1 MSTRYKIRS
10 PIDIWT
16 AYGGDQQ
23 RIAQAMQLG
32 VIRPEEGVLAVME
45 GKRKPPPPVAQGT
58 VAQQVMGIVPP
69 PTNPMAS
76 NMGAPAP
83 QPAPP
88 MQAPMGAPP
97 MQAPMGAPPAPMPG
111 MAMGGVASLPIPG
124 AMFDEPDNGGYGDG
138 YSGGG
143 LVAFAGGGKG
153 GMSDLYDDVEYW
165 ESGGNQDAVSSA
177 GARGVMQLM
186 PGTMR
191 DPGFG
196 ITPMK
201 DDSEAENRRVGQ
213 QYLDAMYRKY
223 GDRKLAL
230 MAYNWGPGN
239 VDKWIKSGA
248 PANKVPKETREY
260 VSRVTGNK
268 AKPPI
273 PERDLGTAEGRAAA
287 PMDIFGMLQD
297 RFGPSEESRKID
309 ERRMA
314 RAEEMASDEYYE
326 QQRKDSVDA
335 TLTAIGFNMASSKSP
350 YLLQAVGEAAAAA
363 APGARADK
371 KERKALQDRAL
382 DIMGQMNDKTRKEN
396 LELLGVAI
404 DMSNTGMKQEQFEE
418 ELEFRKN
425 VSAQEM
431 ILARRK
437 LNAEIAALE
446 NKGADVN
453 TTVFQMFMS
462 GDKAMKKAAEE
473 WLRANGKGM
482 SPLVGEEGGASSA
495 GPWTQYQ

>member
-1 MSTRYKIRS
+1 VSIRYKIRS
-10 PIDIWT
+10 PIDIWM

-32 VIRPEEGVLAVME
+32 VIKPEEGVLAVME
-45 GKRKPPPPVAQGT
+45 GKRRPPPQVAQGT
-58 VAQQVMGIVPP
+58 VAQQVMGVIPP
-69 PTNPMAS
+69 APSSTNPMAAA
-76 NMGAPAP
+76 MGAPAP
-83 QPAPP
+83 QPAPA

-97 MQAPMGAPPAPMPG
+97 EMAMPG
-111 MAMGGVASLPIPG
+111 MAMGGLANLSVPD
-124 AMFDEPDNGGYGDG
+124 AMFDEPDIGGYGDG

-143 LVAFAGGGKG
+143 LVAFARG

-239 VDKWIKSGA
+239 VDKWLKSGA

-260 VSRVTGNK
+260 VSRVTGDK
-268 AKPPI
+268 AKPPT
-273 PERDLGTAEGRAAA
+273 PERDFGTAEGRAGSFS
-287 PMDIFGMLQD
+287 DTFNMLRNQ
-297 RFGPSEESRKID
+297 FGPSEESQKLD
-309 ERRMA
+309 ERRRA

-326 QQRKDSVDA
+326 QQRKDSVNA
-335 TLTAIGFNMASSKSP
+335 TLTAMGFNMASSKSP
-350 YLLQAVGEAAAAA
+350 YFLQALAEAGAAA
-363 APGARADK
+363 APGATADK
-371 KERKALQDRAL
+371 KERKALRDRAL

-396 LELLGVAI
+396 LELLAPTIDIINSGV
-404 DMSNTGMKQEQFEE
+404 KQEQFEE
-418 ELEFRKN
+418 ELQFRKD
-425 VSAQEM
+425 VSEQEM
-431 ILARRK
+431 ALARRK

-453 TTVFQMFMS
+453 TTVFRMFMS
-462 GDKAMKKAAEE
+462 GDKAMKEAAKE
-473 WLRANGKGM
+473 WLEANNKGGSEFATGIGERVRA
-482 SPLVGEEGGASSA
+482 EGRPTAA
-495 GPWTQYQ
+495 DVAARYQ